1 MNLFD
6 FLVYEQH
13 FFPEFG
19 NLFLLVL
26 ANIIL
31 WLPVGLIILVL
42 VRGWPTQHM
51 VKVDAPEYPGRM
63 ITGTLKDE
71 YAENKERRARFNK
84 SVHGKWLWAKANP
97 WIVLAA
103 TIGMGIAF
111 IALNVR

>member
-13 FFPEFG
+13 LLPKEF
-19 NLFLLVL
+19 LAFSWALLLCVM
-26 ANIIL
+26 
-31 WLPVGLIILVL
+31 WLPVIGAVLVL

-71 YAENKERRARFNK
+71 YAESKERRARFNK